1 MENRKSRN
9 NILSESLKKK
19 NQNTRTELILKTV
32 IQENSG
38 NKRKPEFTYWKGSL
52 STGENWTGVMNFKV
66 YDCRTTRP

>member
-1 MENRKSRN
+1 MKLRSKELKGVGEKVVEMKNMKSRS

-38 NKRKPEFTYWKGSL
+38 NKRKPEFTY
-52 STGENWTGVMNFKV
+52 
-66 YDCRTTRP
+66 